1 MVAEIAWASV
11 AATTHACHFE
21 AAPATRR
28 QALSWVSRQRLDG
41 RHQRLEAAHGQRPA
55 CAASTAGSF
64 ARLLDF
70 VPFVVLVVSI
80 LERMQCVPAVERS
93 RLQTSQNSRCSFR
106 TWASRFAHVLMH
118 LAPNHTIDSDHQG
131 QTRTPTAPLLQR
143 FQMIQRATPGLLWA
157 HSRCPVHDNATMTA
171 CTLFIARWPV
181 HAGHAKKCLG
191 RVGKPRTLA
200 DILGLETGPLPILM
214 QKPPR

>member
-1 MVAEIAWASV
+1 MWCLSIHLRSPPHCQQTWWRKSHGLRWQPQLMLATSKQLPPPVVRHSLGFLASGWTVA
-11 AATTHACHFE
+11 TK
-21 AAPATRR
+21 
-28 QALSWVSRQRLDG
+28 
-41 RHQRLEAAHGQRPA
+41 RLEAAHGQRPA

-70 VPFVVLVVSI
+70 VPFVVLVLSI

-191 RVGKPRTLA
+191 RVGKPRH
-200 DILGLETGPLPILM
+200 
-214 QKPPR
+214 PRT